1 MNEVMALRKK
11 NFARFR
17 KSLAY
22 RAQTVFSL
30 MASQRNYT
38 GRMTFDHKRKEII
51 LTVGS
56 VLCRFWSIWS
66 FLYKVSTVEEDR
78 SGTADMRA
86 LSGGERSFTTVC
98 FVVSL
103 WVVLDSP
110 IHILDEFDIFM
121 VWLVRE

>member
-1 MNEVMALRKK
+1 M
-11 NFARFR
+11 
-17 KSLAY
+17 
-22 RAQTVFSL
+22 
-30 MASQRNYT
+30 
-38 GRMTFDHKRKEII
+38 
-51 LTVGS
+51 
-56 VLCRFWSIWS
+56 
-66 FLYKVSTVEEDR
+66 STVEEDR